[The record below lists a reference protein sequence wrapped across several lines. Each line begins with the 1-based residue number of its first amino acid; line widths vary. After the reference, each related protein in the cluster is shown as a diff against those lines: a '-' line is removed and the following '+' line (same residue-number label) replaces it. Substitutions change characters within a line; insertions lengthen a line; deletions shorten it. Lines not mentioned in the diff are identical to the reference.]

1 VMLADLIS
9 QINSTFGMDIP
20 EDPNNNNYGHGTNT
34 TNSMTNITH
43 AINPSLPSNS
53 TNPDI
58 IKILSGYP
66 VSLDTI
72 KRALETEELECNK
85 LQRVMLD

>member
-9 QINSTFGMDIP
+9 QINSTFGIVLPD
-20 EDPNNNNYGHGTNT
+20 DADNNTHNAHSN
-34 TNSMTNITH
+34 NSMTNITH
-43 AINPSLPSNS
+43 LAKLSLPSSNS
-53 TNPDI
+53 ANPDI

-85 LQRVMLD
+85 LQRVLLD